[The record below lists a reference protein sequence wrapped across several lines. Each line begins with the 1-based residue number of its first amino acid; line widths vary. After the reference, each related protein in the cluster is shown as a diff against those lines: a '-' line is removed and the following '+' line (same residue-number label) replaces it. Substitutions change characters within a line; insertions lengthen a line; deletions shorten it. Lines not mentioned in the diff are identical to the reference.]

1 MNWNTGLAAGEVPKP
16 ADDVA
21 LSHWWS
27 VFGDAE
33 LTSLEERALR
43 ANLDLRR
50 AVAEIQQARANR
62 DYNAA
67 DLFPSVS
74 GGGSRG
80 HSGGVVRA
88 RPLNAS
94 GGEWRGWEPEVN
106 GGPKF
111 SL

>member
-1 MNWNTGLAAGEVPKP
+1 MERQKTLETIKTL
-16 ADDVA
+16 VA
-21 LSHWWS
+21 TKH
-27 VFGDAE
+27 V
-33 LTSLEERALR
+33 
-43 ANLDLRR
+43 N
-50 AVAEIQQARANR
+50 
-62 DYNAA
+62 
-67 DLFPSVS
+67 VS
-74 GGGSRG
+74 GGGPRG

>member
-1 MNWNTGLAAGEVPKP
+1 MATVENKA
-16 ADDVA
+16 
-21 LSHWWS
+21 
-27 VFGDAE
+27 F
-33 LTSLEERALR
+33 
-43 ANLDLRR
+43 
-50 AVAEIQQARANR
+50 
-62 DYNAA
+62 
-67 DLFPSVS
+67 LFSRYDPPIVS

-94 GGEWRGWEPEVN
+94 GGDWRGWEPEVN